1 MNRMQLED
9 YISDIYSTKPDFP
22 WEDDRVSAVF
32 RHANNRKWFA
42 IAMRVPREKL
52 GLSGGGNIDSA
63 NFKCDPTMLGSMLT
77 EQGLFPAYHMSKTH
91 WITVALDGSASDGT
105 IKMLLDISYNMTA
118 AKRKTSKS

>member
-1 MNRMQLED
+1 MNRTQLED
-9 YISDIYSTKPDFP
+9 YISDIYGTKPDFP

-42 IAMRVPREKL
+42 LAMRVPREKL
-52 GLSGGGNIDSA
+52 GLSGSGNIDIA

-77 EQGLFPAYHMSKTH
+77 EHGFFPAYHMSKTH
-91 WITVALDGSASDGT
+91 WITAALDGSASDDT